1 MAIKTWDEVRT
12 AYHVARAGTVSGAAE
27 ALGVHHATVIRH
39 VDALE
44 AQLGVRLFQRH
55 PRGYTTT
62 EAGAELLRVAQA
74 TDDQFTQL
82 ANRIKGH
89 GEAVTGELIVTS
101 LAQLSGFL
109 TPALVRFQAMHPGL
123 IVRLLTD
130 ERLYRLEYGEAH
142 VAVRAGQPP
151 QEPDNVAQEFSA
163 DPFALYASRAYV
175 DRHGIPD
182 DDAALATHVFVSH
195 DDEAPRPPFYR
206 WLAKTVPADRV
217 VFRAIDGLVIRDAI
231 LAGAGIGFLSVAQAD
246 ALPDLVQIAPPRAD
260 WRARIWLVT
269 HIDLHRTTK
278 VQALLSFLK
287 REARGASCG
296 SGVAAEYRSRWE
308 PEREAGVEAKSG
320 RDLS

>member
-1 MAIKTWDEVRT
+1 MPIKTWDEVRT
-12 AYHVARAGTVSGAAE
+12 AYYVARAGTVSGAAE

-62 EAGAELLRVAQA
+62 EAGAELLQVAQA

-82 ANRIKGH
+82 ANRLRGQ
-89 GEAVTGELIVTS
+89 GETMSGELTVTS

-109 TPALVRFQAMHPGL
+109 TPALARFQALHPGL

-151 QEPDNVAQEFSA
+151 QEPDNVAQEFA
-163 DPFALYASRAYV
+163 VEQFALYAARDYV
-175 DRHGIPD
+175 DRHGLPAD
-182 DDAALATHVFVSH
+182 DRGLAAHLFVNHV
-195 DDEAPRPPFYR
+195 DEAPRAPFYR
-206 WLAKTVPADRV
+206 WLAETVPAERV
-217 VFRAIDGLVIRDAI
+217 VFRATEGLVIRDAI
-231 LAGAGIGFLSVAQAD
+231 VAGAGIGFLSVRQAER
-246 ALPDLVQIAPPRAD
+246 LPGLVQIMPPRPE

-269 HIDLHRTTK
+269 HVDLHRTAK

-287 REARGASCG
+287 REAREG
-296 SGVAAEYRSRWE
+296 E
-308 PEREAGVEAKSG
+308 
-320 RDLS
+320 

>member
-12 AYHVARAGTVSGAAE
+12 AYYVARAGTVSGAAE

-62 EAGAELLRVAQA
+62 EAGAELLQVAQA

-82 ANRIKGH
+82 ANRIRGQ
-89 GEAVTGELIVTS
+89 GEAVSGELIVAS

-109 TPALVRFQAMHPGL
+109 TPALARFQAMHPGL

-142 VAVRAGQPP
+142 VAVRLGQPP
-151 QEPDNVAQEFSA
+151 QEPDNVAQEFGA
-163 DPFALYASRAYV
+163 EHFTLYASRAYV
-175 DRHGIPD
+175 DRHGLPS
-182 DDAALATHVFVSH
+182 DDAALAGHVFVSH

-206 WLAKTVPADRV
+206 WLNETVPADRV
-217 VFRAIDGLVIRDAI
+217 IFRATDGLVIRDAI
-231 LAGAGIGFLSVAQAD
+231 VAGAGIGFLSVAQAEG
-246 ALPDLVQIAPPRAD
+246 LPDLVQITPPRPE

-269 HIDLHRTTK
+269 HVDLHRTTK

-287 REARGASCG
+287 REAKGAGCRTG
-296 SGVAAEYRSRWE
+296 AA
-308 PEREAGVEAKSG
+308 GG
-320 RDLS
+320 